1 VISSALPITSAVA
14 LVRQATGLMAALAT
28 SGIQSGSCH
37 NATEALEAIHGAS
50 PGYAHL
56 ASVDLA
62 TSGHR
67 QRSVSGASS

>member
-1 VISSALPITSAVA
+1 
-14 LVRQATGLMAALAT
+14 MAALAT